1 VVKIE
6 KKNVAIFLAAF
17 LKMYGVY
24 YGYALKAA
32 KEIQEKKMILSIN
45 KKNTPTK
52 IVTASS

>member
-24 YGYALKAA
+24 YGYALKAT